1 MLILLLDTNKAKDT
15 TQEEEKGK
23 EMITKKVKKETMGAM
38 MDKNEETKIVVSYN
52 SVKIKK
58 FEKDLENI
66 LNKLSTKFQRKD
78 KSKDDEESV
87 VQLINLIKDLEDSS
101 FNGSEYVNCELGK
114 LFKTIQFLFILN
126 KELLSKTVRMR
137 HLKGGV

>member
-126 KELLSKTVRMR
+126 KELLSKTVRRR